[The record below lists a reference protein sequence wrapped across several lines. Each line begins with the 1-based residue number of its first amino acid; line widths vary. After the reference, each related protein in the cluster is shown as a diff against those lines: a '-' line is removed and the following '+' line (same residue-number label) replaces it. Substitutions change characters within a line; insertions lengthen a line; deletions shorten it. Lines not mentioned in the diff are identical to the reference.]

1 MYLNHKTSNRDG
13 LALFGGSFDPFHLGH
28 LAISKKVAAIEG
40 IGRVVLIPSQRSP
53 LKVAASSASARDRIE
68 MVALAIK
75 DEAGLSLD
83 SLEIDRG
90 GISYSALTVKTYR
103 ERFKQEP
110 LYWVLGEDQFLNLP
124 QWHSLEYLV
133 EQLIFLVIPRAGSK
147 KEPPE
152 IQGLRYQWLD
162 LPLLDYSSTQ
172 VRAHCRE
179 LKSIKELVPS
189 GVEGF
194 ISVRGLYLE

>member
-1 MYLNHKTSNRDG
+1 MNLNDKTSNRDG
-13 LALFGGSFDPFHLGH
+13 LALYGGSFDPFHLGH
-28 LAISKKVAAIEG
+28 LAISKHVAALEG
-40 IGRVVLIPSQRSP
+40 IGSVVLIPSQRSP
-53 LKVAASSASARDRIE
+53 LKSKASAATARDRIE
-68 MVALAIK
+68 MITSAI
-75 DEAGLSLD
+75 EGAAGLSVD

-90 GISYSALTVKTYR
+90 GISYSSLTVQAYR
-103 ERFKQEP
+103 EKLEGAP

-147 KEPPE
+147 KEPPK

-172 VRAHCRE
+172 VRAYCRE